1 MLIRHDVITYTVPWM
16 VERKN
21 QWNRTHILVLHIPAV
36 DGQGLGVFVPL
47 TTEALISV
55 KQSGRVFL
63 TSLLNWLL
71 SVVLEHTASDPV
83 TASLLSGSGS
93 CSVVLVAVFST
104 GLASL
109 SSRGVIGDP
118 GVDATLCST
127 GSVFIE
133 ATASPLLGVSLTSS
147 SRHWN
152 NK

>member
-1 MLIRHDVITYTVPWM
+1 M
-16 VERKN
+16 
-21 QWNRTHILVLHIPAV
+21 LHIPAV

-118 GVDATLCST
+118 GVDAALCST

-147 SRHWN
+147 SRH
-152 NK
+152 